1 MGVKLPLKEDAYA
14 FLGVSDIGDRDK
26 LNFHYNKKLNK
37 YIWGRAGVM
46 EGQFGVGADW
56 VLSPKFRLFTDFYD
70 FDDAKLK
77 VGAEYAFTPKLS
89 LIGES
94 MDVLDHGADT
104 AYVGLRA
111 RF

>member
-1 MGVKLPLKEDAYA
+1 MCNGNLVSNIKLIK
-14 FLGVSDIGDRDK
+14 
-26 LNFHYNKKLNK
+26 
-37 YIWGRAGVM
+37 
-46 EGQFGVGADW
+46 
-56 VLSPKFRLFTDFYD
+56 LFTDFYD

>member
-77 VGAEYAFTPKLS
+77 VGRNMPL
-89 LIGES
+89 
-94 MDVLDHGADT
+94 
-104 AYVGLRA
+104 LRNCP
-111 RF
+111 